1 MLKIEYQN
9 LMFTDQGLNL
19 ASGNVKN
26 PNQHICIDDIIL
38 TLANIEID
46 KYSQTLNILRPGTQP
61 RQWKCPAISPGWL
74 LEVMAFISTRFVLS
88 ISLSCL
94 INIHTNINI
103 NINIIINIT
112 GLTLGIHGFHIH
124 QVYLI
129 NIYQY
134 LINLLLISISPQLG
148 DTSNG
153 CASMAGHFN
162 PFHVN
167 Y

>member
-61 RQWKCPAISPGWL
+61 RQWKCLAISPG
-74 LEVMAFISTRFVLS
+74 
-88 ISLSCL
+88 
-94 INIHTNINI
+94 
-103 NINIIINIT
+103 
-112 GLTLGIHGFHIH
+112 
-124 QVYLI
+124 
-129 NIYQY
+129 
-134 LINLLLISISPQLG
+134 
-148 DTSNG
+148 
-153 CASMAGHFN
+153 
-162 PFHVN
+162 
-167 Y
+167 